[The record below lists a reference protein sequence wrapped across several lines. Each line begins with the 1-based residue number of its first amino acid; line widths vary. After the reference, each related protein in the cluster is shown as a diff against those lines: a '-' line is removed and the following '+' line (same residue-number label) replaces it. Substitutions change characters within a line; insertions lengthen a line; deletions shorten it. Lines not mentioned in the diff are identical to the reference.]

1 MRLMGAK
8 LAQQLIPLSEAEV
21 FGLVRPVRGSAMSL
35 AVLGGVNPNQ
45 EARFSEILRSGS
57 TSSCVENVVDF
68 VGLFNVFADYA
79 RKLVGACAPG
89 QISARRAFQ
98 GTRDPGKHVP
108 GVGCVQAGHDAECV
122 AQGLLVKTC
131 GISWEEVAAF
141 RQSHTDDL
149 TEWARRIQGR
159 QHHLGN
165 GRAGRVGED
174 LVKDELESVRAIFE
188 NPRKA
193 CKATFAGLMPGLGQ
207 RRPVFLGAKVS
218 HVLPPMLSMNLVG
231 GCTTVWSR
239 GVSARGRAYTRL
251 SLSGRS
257 DTKAGVRRD
266 G

>member
-45 EARFSEILRSGS
+45 EARFGEILRSGS
-57 TSSCVENVVDF
+57 ASSCVENVVDF
-68 VGLFNVFADYA
+68 VGLFNVFADCA

-108 GVGCVQAGHDAECV
+108 GVGRVRVGSDAESSAQAVFVKVWCV
-122 AQGLLVKTC
+122 SGEKIASIRQCQADGLAPR
-131 GISWEEVAAF
+131 G
-141 RQSHTDDL
+141 
-149 TEWARRIQGR
+149 RRVQRG
-159 QHHLGN
+159 QHRFGD
-165 GRAGRVGED
+165 GFSRRMGSD
-174 LVKDELESVRAIFE
+174 LVKDKLESVRPVFVGPGESRHA
-188 NPRKA
+188 A
-193 CKATFAGLMPGLGQ
+193 FAGCVPRVGQ
-207 RRPVFLGAKVS
+207 RLPVFLGAKVS
-218 HVLPPMLSMNLVG
+218 HVLPPMGQISVG
-231 GCTTVWSR
+231 GCAAVWSR

-251 SLSGRS
+251 SLAGGS